1 MIGNPWRVMIFSRS
15 KKDAFADQVA
25 LARIG
30 ASVRARLDANPAVYK
45 LPVETAEI
53 YAMGGFLT
61 VGECFRMVAMI
72 DSVALPST
80 LFAESHI
87 PGYRT
92 SYSGHL
98 DRADS
103 QVRMIERRIDDL
115 LGMEPEW
122 GETVQGQ
129 RYQPGQ
135 EYKQHVDWFHTDSG
149 YWKEERKL
157 GGQRSWTAMAYLN
170 DIEEGGQT
178 SFISAG
184 VSITPQ
190 KGALLIW
197 NNAMPDGQPNQ
208 MTLHA
213 GMPPVQGTKYVL
225 TKWYRTR
232 KWG

>member
-1 MIGNPWRVMIFSRS
+1 MMFPLR
-15 KKDAFADQVA
+15 KKEAFPDQAA

-30 ASVRARLDANPAVYK
+30 ASVRARLEANPAVHK

-53 YAMGGFLT
+53 YAMGGFLSA
-61 VGECFRMVAMI
+61 GECFRLVAMI
-72 DSVALPST
+72 DGVAQPST
-80 LFAESHI
+80 LFAGTEQ

-92 SYSGHL
+92 SYSGNL
-98 DRADS
+98 DRHDS
-103 QVRMIERRIDDL
+103 YVKMIERRIDDL

-122 GETVQGQ
+122 GETLQGQ
-129 RYQPGQ
+129 RYQSGQ
-135 EYKQHVDWFHTDSG
+135 EYRQHFDWFDTGSA
-149 YWKEERKL
+149 YWKEERKH

-170 DIEEGGQT
+170 DVEEGGKT
-178 SFISAG
+178 DFIQAG
-184 VSITPQ
+184 VAVTPQ
-190 KGALLIW
+190 KGALVIW
-197 NNAMPDGQPNQ
+197 NNATPEGQPNR